1 MAGVTVGID
10 SIFYAIMTPGTDT
23 FDTPAAYGEP
33 KHYAGAI
40 QLTTAP
46 TTNSAT
52 LYADNKAVEVA
63 TAFGDIPVTLNM
75 TDLPD
80 AVAADLLGSEIDD
93 NGVLVSSAADNAPF
107 VAIGFRALKS
117 NGAYR
122 YVWLFKGKF
131 QPDSTDLSTKTDT
144 PTFQTP
150 TLNATFIPRENDSQ
164 WRVRVD
170 ADNPGVPPTLITG
183 WFDEVYD
190 GTPIVP

>member
-1 MAGVTVGID
+1 MAGVTVGIE
-10 SIFYAIMTPGTDT
+10 SLYYAIMTPGTDT
-23 FDTPAAYGEP
+23 FDTPAAYGTP
-33 KHYAGAI
+33 KHYAGTI

-46 TTNSAT
+46 TTNTAT

-80 AVAADLLGSEIDD
+80 AVAADLLGSEIDE
-93 NGVLVSSAADNAPF
+93 NGVLVSAASDNAPF

-117 NGAYR
+117 NGAHR
-122 YVWLFKGKF
+122 YVWLLKGKF

-150 TLNATFIPRENDSQ
+150 TLNATFIPRENDAQ
-164 WRVRVD
+164 WRYRVD
-170 ADNPGVPPTLITG
+170 ADKQGVPAEVIEN
-183 WFDEVYD
+183 WFDAVYD